1 MARWVCFLLIA
12 LATGIRSR
20 SDTTS
25 WPWEEHRAS
34 SAEELQELLR
44 TVLAETDTAE
54 VTVEEPGDAEA
65 QERTLR
71 ERTARISK
79 D

>member
-20 SDTTS
+20 SDTS
-25 WPWEEHRAS
+25 WLWEEHRAS

-65 QERTLR
+65 QGRTLR

>member
-1 MARWVCFLLIA
+1 MARWMCFLLIA

-20 SDTTS
+20 SDAS
-25 WPWEEHRAS
+25 WLGKHRAS

-54 VTVEEPGDAEA
+54 VTVEEPGDA
-65 QERTLR
+65 
-71 ERTARISK
+71 
-79 D
+79 